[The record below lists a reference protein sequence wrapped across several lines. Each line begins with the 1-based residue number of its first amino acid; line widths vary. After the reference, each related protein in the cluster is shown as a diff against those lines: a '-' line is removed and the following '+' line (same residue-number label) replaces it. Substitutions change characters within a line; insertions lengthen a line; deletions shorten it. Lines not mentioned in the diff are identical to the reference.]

1 MDLRFG
7 SGGERGHVITAELR
21 RLAEC
26 VGLLAV
32 SVFAL
37 LQADVRCAQAVQK
50 QAAFRMPLP
59 VRAEGLLPLKRS
71 GGVYRVKE
79 GPEEGREVPF
89 TLEGRGDRWLLTK
102 KGLTSHE
109 LYKDEHGNILIL
121 RETDFLEN
129 RQVEYDPPVILL
141 PAVVNGSTSVSGKTR
156 ITIRNAR
163 TGAVTHRGTDQW
175 QLVFAGIHTLETSK
189 GLVSVY
195 FLQLNHQVTL
205 PLVQASLRI
214 DFGYTLGKGMVVTS
228 VEQADRVLGLFS
240 NRTTWRLEQPAG

>member
-1 MDLRFG
+1 MTAG
-7 SGGERGHVITAELR
+7 SR

-50 QAAFRMPLP
+50 RAAFWMPLP
-59 VRAEGLLPLKRS
+59 VRAEELLPLKRS
-71 GGVYRVKE
+71 GGVYIVKE
-79 GPEEGREVPF
+79 GPEEGRKVPF
-89 TLEGRGDRWLLTK
+89 TLERHGDRWFLTK
-102 KGLTSHE
+102 RGLTSHE
-109 LYKDEHGNILIL
+109 LCRDEHGNILIL
-121 RETDFLEN
+121 RETDLLEA
-129 RQVEYDPPVILL
+129 RQVEYSPPVILL

-163 TGAVTHRGTDQW
+163 TGAVTHRGTSKW
-175 QLVFAGIHTLETSK
+175 QLVFAGIHALETSE
-189 GLVSVY
+189 GLVPIY
-195 FLQLNHQVTL
+195 FLQLNQQVTL

-214 DFGYTLGKGMVVTS
+214 DFGYAIGKGMVVTS
-228 VEQADRVLGLFS
+228 IEQADRVLGLFS